1 MIRRRLTHVVE
12 SLEPWSTQR
21 LLSLV
26 ARRLPREY
34 DQRVIA
40 LRAGGDA
47 DASVR
52 RELRE
57 AGIEVAVSGK
67 PTDEGERR
75 LATAW
80 RIRRAISRKAADVV
94 HLWDDT
100 ALRFVGPLAAMTRGG
115 VFTHRSIASRRA
127 GLICSLRRPRRDVL
141 GLDRYLERRT
151 LDRAA
156 AIFVNDP
163 TVRRLRLPEFPEN
176 DRGFYGK
183 ACVLSDAYESL
194 APPAGTEL
202 RTRFEIPP
210 HVKLIGTACRMTPD
224 ANVRDLLFAAALLKL
239 VHTDFRIIVCG
250 DGPSLVDLRR
260 FAALMRVDELTIFT
274 GAAIEPDAV
283 IPELFAYVS
292 PAYWDGPSREIALA
306 QRHGVPV
313 VAVDT
318 PIRRAEL
325 DVERTGFFYR
335 EHDQGALTRHLHHWL
350 LEPELHRKM
359 GNAARERAAP
369 LFAASCV
376 DELAAQYSGIYDTV
390 YSNLP

>member
-12 SLEPWSTQR
+12 SLEPGSTQR

-40 LRAGGDA
+40 LRAGGENDA
-47 DASVR
+47 TIR

-67 PTDEGERR
+67 PMDDGERR

-80 RIRRAISRKAADVV
+80 RIRRAISREAADLV
-94 HLWDDT
+94 HLWDD
-100 ALRFVGPLAAMTRGG
+100 ASIRLVGPLAAMKRGG
-115 VFTHRSIASRRA
+115 VLTHRPIASRRA
-127 GLICSLRRPRRDVL
+127 GLICSLRGPRRDAL
-141 GLDRYLERRT
+141 GIDRYLERRT
-151 LDRAA
+151 LDRSAV
-156 AIFVNDP
+156 IFVNDP

-176 DRGFYGK
+176 ERGFYGR
-183 ACVLSDAYESL
+183 ALVLPDAYESFG
-194 APPAGTEL
+194 PSAGGSL
-202 RTRFEIPP
+202 REQFGVSPET
-210 HVKLIGTACRMTPD
+210 KLIGTACRLTPD

-260 FAALMRVDELTIFT
+260 FAALMRVDDLTIFT
-274 GAAIEPDAV
+274 GAAIGPDAL

-292 PAYWDGPSREIALA
+292 PAYWDSPSREIALA

-325 DVERTGFFYR
+325 EAEQTGFLFR
-335 EHDQGALTRHLHHWL
+335 EHDQGELTRHLHHWL
-350 LEPELHRKM
+350 QEPELHCKM
-359 GNAARERAAP
+359 GDAARERAAP
-369 LFAASCV
+369 VFAAATV
-376 DELAAQYSGIYDTV
+376 DELAAQYRGIYDSV
-390 YSNLP
+390 YANLP

>member
-1 MIRRRLTHVVE
+1 MTRRRLTHVVE
-12 SLEPWSTQR
+12 SLEPWGTQR
-21 LLSLV
+21 QLSLV

-40 LRAGGDA
+40 LRAGGET

-67 PTDEGERR
+67 PFDDGERR

-80 RIRRAISRKAADVV
+80 RIRHAISRAAADLV

-100 ALRFVGPLAAMTRGG
+100 ALRLVGPLAEMKRGG
-115 VFTHRSIASRRA
+115 MLTHRSIAQRRA
-127 GLICSLRRPRRDVL
+127 GLICSLRRPQRDVL

-156 AIFVNDP
+156 AVFVSDP

-176 DRGFYGK
+176 DRGLYGRG
-183 ACVLSDAYESL
+183 LGLRDAYESF
-194 APPAGTEL
+194 APSASTSL
-202 RTRFEIPP
+202 REQFAIPP
-210 HVKLIGTACRMTPD
+210 HAKLIGTACRLTPD

-239 VHTDFRIIVCG
+239 VHTDFRIVVCG

-274 GAAIEPDAV
+274 GAAIEPDAL

-318 PIRRAEL
+318 PIRRAEF
-325 DVERTGFFYR
+325 DVERTGFVYR
-335 EHDQGALTRHLHHWL
+335 EHDQGELTRHLHQWL
-350 LEPELHRKM
+350 LEPDLHRKM
-359 GNAARERAAP
+359 GDAARERAAP
-369 LFAASCV
+369 LFAASHV
-376 DELAAQYSGIYDTV
+376 DELAARYRAVYDSV

>member
-1 MIRRRLTHVVE
+1 MTRRRLTHVVE
-12 SLEPWSTQR
+12 SLEPWGTQR
-21 LLSLV
+21 QLSLV

-40 LRAGGDA
+40 LRAGGET

-67 PTDEGERR
+67 PWDEGERR

-80 RIRRAISRKAADVV
+80 RVRNAISREAADLV
-94 HLWDDT
+94 HLWDDD
-100 ALRFVGPLAAMTRGG
+100 ALRLVGPLTALKRGG
-115 VFTHRSIASRRA
+115 AFAHKSVAERRA
-127 GLICSLRRPRRDVL
+127 GLICSLRRPQRDVL

-151 LDRAA
+151 LNRAA
-156 AIFVNDP
+156 AIFVSDP
-163 TVRRLRLPEFPEN
+163 TVRRLRLPELPEN

-183 ACVLSDAYESL
+183 ACVLRDAYESF
-194 APPAGTEL
+194 APSASASL
-202 RTRFEIPP
+202 RVQFAIPP
-210 HVKLIGTACRMTPD
+210 HAKLIGTACRLTPD

-239 VHTDFRIIVCG
+239 VHSDFRIIVCG

-274 GAAIEPDAV
+274 GAAIEPDAL

-325 DVERTGFFYR
+325 DPERTGFLFR
-335 EHDQGALTRHLHHWL
+335 EHDQGELTRHLHQWL
-350 LEPELHRKM
+350 SEPELHRRM
-359 GNAARERAAP
+359 GDAARERAARS
-369 LFAASCV
+369 FAAATV
-376 DELAAQYSGIYDTV
+376 DELAARYRAVYDSV